1 MYEHM
6 RNLYYG
12 PSRDYCAWITAR
24 CAHCQTQKI
33 QKGKGP
39 VKPILSEYPGQRIV
53 LDLMDFRVSAK
64 VICLAL
70 FLSHVLLPNSV
81 IKYPLYNEWIW
92 YSFWAISAKWL
103 KIDILVI
110 TPDFSSV

>member
-12 PSRDYCAWITAR
+12 PSRDDCAWITAR

-39 VKPILSEYPGQRIV
+39 VKPILSEYPGQRMV

-70 FLSHVLLPNSV
+70 FLSHVL
-81 IKYPLYNEWIW
+81 YPFFCRSSYLIRSLNIPCTMNE
-92 YSFWAISAKWL
+92 SDTVFERFQLSG
-103 KIDILVI
+103 
-110 TPDFSSV
+110 

>member
-12 PSRDYCAWITAR
+12 PSRDDCAWITAR

-39 VKPILSEYPGQRIV
+39 VKPILSEYPGQRMV

-70 FLSHVLLPNSV
+70 FLSHVL
-81 IKYPLYNEWIW
+81 YP
-92 YSFWAISAKWL
+92 F
-103 KIDILVI
+103 
-110 TPDFSSV
+110 FCRSSYLIR